1 LSEAIFIGVDGGGT
15 GCRAVIAT
23 RSDILGTG
31 RSGPANVS
39 SDMASAVENVLSAIE
54 QASAGLDDLDL
65 AKAYAHLG
73 LAGVMTDAQ
82 AASVAAQMP
91 FTNVVVSDD
100 RPTTLTGAL
109 GDNDGI
115 VAAIGT
121 GSFLGSK
128 RGDVYRFVGGWG
140 LVLSDEAS
148 AAWLG
153 RTALAETLLAE
164 DGMRPIAGLATSIFA
179 RFDGKANAII
189 DFAAQATPA
198 DFGTLSPLVTQ
209 AAASGDVLAVDL
221 MGRGADYIERAF
233 AVLKPR
239 PHENLCLTGGLGP
252 DYRAYLSLFT
262 SARVRPALGSAL
274 DGALMLARRMA

>member
-1 LSEAIFIGVDGGGT
+1 
-15 GCRAVIAT
+15 
-23 RSDILGTG
+23 
-31 RSGPANVS
+31 
-39 SDMASAVENVLSAIE
+39 MASAVENVLSAIE

-274 DGALMLARRMA
+274 DGALMLARRMT